1 MQKILKHIASLTTK
15 LVAMQPLSAENNE
28 RLQKKLRLEFNY
40 NSNHIEGNT
49 LTYGETELLLIFEK
63 TNGNHEIREYEEM
76 QSHDAAFKL
85 IKEWAGEKGRPLSE
99 ADIKN
104 INKLILV
111 KRFWKEALTADG
123 QTTRKLIKIGDYKEY
138 PNSVRLQNGEIFQYP
153 SPAETP
159 ILMGELM
166 DWWRSEEETK
176 ELHPLILAASLHYK
190 FVRIH
195 PFDDGNGRIA
205 RLLMNY
211 VLLKNDLPPV
221 IIKSN
226 DKKNYLFA
234 LNQADTGNLDAFI
247 EYIAEQLI
255 WSLEISIKAAN
266 GEKVDEMGDVDK
278 KLHLLKKKL
287 GEEGNEKVK
296 IKFGWDALKD
306 IVDNSVMN
314 LCIAWE
320 NKLENFDS
328 LFYSREVKINF
339 YNKLFEGEE
348 LDTLLD
354 VIMNTQLKNYIEVT
368 STPQINLNI
377 YPIGL
382 RSLNE
387 DTISFSG
394 GPYPVAWLLHI
405 NCKAQ

>member
-1 MQKILKHIASLTTK
+1 
-15 LVAMQPLSAENNE
+15 
-28 RLQKKLRLEFNY
+28 
-40 NSNHIEGNT
+40 
-49 LTYGETELLLIFEK
+49 
-63 TNGNHEIREYEEM
+63 
-76 QSHDAAFKL
+76 
-85 IKEWAGEKGRPLSE
+85 
-99 ADIKN
+99 
-104 INKLILV
+104 
-111 KRFWKEALTADG
+111 
-123 QTTRKLIKIGDYKEY
+123 
-138 PNSVRLQNGEIFQYP
+138 
-153 SPAETP
+153 
-159 ILMGELM
+159 M

-255 WSLEISIKAAN
+255 WSLEISIKAAH